1 MKKVQT
7 SGRRSSSGF
16 SVKRKLLNLL
26 LQAIVETRIAS
37 LVVGLVFL
45 VLVIWILSRLGDLL
59 LTLDRLILRNAL

>member
-1 MKKVQT
+1 MKSPLT
-7 SGRRSSSGF
+7 SGKRSSRGF

-45 VLVIWILSRLGDLL
+45 VLIIWILSRLADLL
-59 LTLDRLILRNAL
+59 LTLDHLILNRPI

>member
-7 SGRRSSSGF
+7 SGRRSSSGS